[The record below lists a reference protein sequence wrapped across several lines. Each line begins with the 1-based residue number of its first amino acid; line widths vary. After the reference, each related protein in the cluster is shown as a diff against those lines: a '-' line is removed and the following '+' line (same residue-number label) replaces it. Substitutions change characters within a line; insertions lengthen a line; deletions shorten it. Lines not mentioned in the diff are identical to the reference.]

1 MIACGVGKNETL
13 PGGSTMGSEPVSRR
27 RFIKGSGALAGSSML
42 RIGAASALAL
52 AESACTARDDAT
64 PFKTLSAAEGREV
77 AALVAR
83 IIPTTDTP
91 GAHEAGVVYFFDTV
105 LGDQLA
111 SMSEEFR
118 AQHTFFQNG
127 VADQFPGAERFSDL
141 SEADQDAYIATQE
154 STPFFDMLQALTV
167 MGFFAMS
174 SYGGNKDNI
183 GWNLIGFEGHGASL
197 PPFGYYDAEY
207 MKGEPDGN

>member
-1 MIACGVGKNETL
+1 M
-13 PGGSTMGSEPVSRR
+13 GGQPVSRR

-42 RIGAASALAL
+42 RISAASALAL
-52 AESACTARDDAT
+52 AESACTARDDAAA
-64 PFKTLSAAEGREV
+64 FKTLSAAEGREV

-91 GAHEAGVVYFFDTV
+91 GAREAGVVYFIDTV

-111 SMSEEFR
+111 SMTEGFR
-118 AQHTFFQNG
+118 TLHTFFQKG
-127 VADQFPGAERFSDL
+127 IAEQFPGAQKFSDL
-141 SEADQDAYIATQE
+141 SETDQDAYIATQE
-154 STPFFDMLQALTV
+154 STAFFDMLQALTV

-207 MKGEPDGN
+207 MKGEQDGN